1 MSTER
6 TRGTRHVTSLLL
18 EDALFTVFAY
28 VLLALYAKELISFF
42 WMQAALIVYVIR
54 VFNLRHERAHLPLR
68 AERPWLFAVSN
79 LLEVYHLPIQEPFS
93 EKRMKHLMHHKAHSS
108 AKDIGVAENP
118 HALLDTRFLEA
129 FFVSAFYHEVMF
141 VMDLRA
147 GRFTKLRAA
156 MIAVATLAIALTVS
170 LVGWKAFLLFVL
182 AYRVASFIA
191 WFTFS
196 YVLHTGPFYE
206 KEIGPLLPGSFKK
219 VTEWILG
226 SGTVT
231 AIFYHRH
238 HHTRPSIYFRF

>member
-6 TRGTRHVTSLLL
+6 TRGTRRVTDLLL
-18 EDALFTVFAY
+18 EDASFTLFAY
-28 VLLALYAKELISFF
+28 VLLALYAREMISFL
-42 WMQAALIVYVIR
+42 WLQAALVVYVIR

-68 AERPWLFAVSN
+68 AERPWLYAVSN

-93 EKRMKHLMHHKAHSS
+93 EKRTKHLMHHKAHSS
-108 AKDIGVAENP
+108 AKAIGAAENP
-118 HALLDTRFLEA
+118 HALLDTSFWQA

-141 VMDLRA
+141 AMDLAA
-147 GRFTKLRAA
+147 GRITKQRIE
-156 MIAVATLAIALTVS
+156 MIAVSTAAIALTVW

-196 YVLHTGPFYE
+196 YVLHTKPFYE
-206 KEIGPLLPGSFKK
+206 KEIGPLLPRPFKK
-219 VTEWILG
+219 VTEWVLG

-238 HHTRPSIYFRF
+238 HHTRPSVYFRF